1 MNWVR
6 LLVFLMPKTCCQVIL
21 VIAACLVL
29 FGPAPTYGNP
39 SPSVRM
45 AIVISKQIRP
55 YLEAVAGLEE
65 AFAEKPEVK
74 TEVWD
79 LERLHHEEGKGVP
92 EGEETGAFA
101 LFAAV
106 GPEAAQYVWNRMG
119 KGAVPKIY
127 CMVLNPEKVVGVE
140 EKACGI
146 PLNIPVHTQI
156 AVISRGLPSVKR
168 VGLLY
173 DPQHNAG
180 FLQQAAAAAAS
191 LNLTIV
197 PLSVSSK
204 RDIPS
209 VLEDRW
215 DLLDALWLIPDR
227 TVISESIV
235 AYLIKEAFLQNIPV
249 IGYNRFFYETGAAMA
264 FVFDYRELGRQCAQE
279 ALRMLSGEGCRETPP
294 RFHAWVNEKMI
305 EKLGKS
311 PPDAYLPP
319 LQPGP

>member
-6 LLVFLMPKTCCQVIL
+6 FLSLTVPKIRGLEVLLAVAF
-21 VIAACLVL
+21 LVL
-29 FGPAPTYGNP
+29 CGLPPVYGKPALAGN
-39 SPSVRM
+39 V
-45 AIVISKQIRP
+45 AIVLSKDIKP
-55 YLEAVAGLEE
+55 YLEAVEGLESGLGDD
-65 AFAEKPEVK
+65 VK
-74 TEVWD
+74 TRLFRLDE
-79 LERLHHEEGKGVP
+79 LEAKGLAGP
-92 EGEETGAFA
+92 FPGEEAEDVA
-101 LFAAV
+101 LIAAV
-106 GPEAAQYVWNRMG
+106 GPEAAQYVWDRMG

-146 PLNIPVHTQI
+146 PLNIPVHAQV
-156 AVISRGLPSVKR
+156 AMISQGLPSVKR

-173 DPQHNAG
+173 DPKHNAG

-249 IGYNRFFYETGAAMA
+249 IGYNRFFYETGAALA

-279 ALRMLSGEGCRETPP
+279 VLRMLSGEGCRETPP
-294 RFHAWVNEKMI
+294 RFHAWVNGKMI

-311 PPDAYLPP
+311 PPDAYPPP
-319 LQPGP
+319 LQTGP